1 MSRDWQESRAD
12 IWRDDCHRASINHQY
27 WNGEITRM
35 NPLKQYRKL
44 HSLSVKAEACLTREE
59 AQKIIRK
66 ANKTQHKLRY
76 KKDGSPRKRELDKD

>member
-1 MSRDWQESRAD
+1 MSRDRQESRAD
-12 IWRDDCHRASINHQY
+12 IWRDDCHRASLNYQY
-27 WNGEITRM
+27 WYREITRM

-59 AQKIIRK
+59 AQEIIRK

-76 KKDGSPRKRELDKD
+76 KKDGTPRKRELDKD

>member
-27 WNGEITRM
+27 WNREITRM

-59 AQKIIRK
+59 AQEIIRK

-76 KKDGSPRKRELDKD
+76 KKDGTPRKRELDKD